1 MYQYCFG
8 VGQGLNK
15 EVSRITGRSLMYMFE
30 RPKRVNII
38 GRVRYPE
45 DMNARFVIDSQFDD
59 CWKSIGWLWV
69 IVCALVINN
78 CLTKK
83 KKCVGWV
90 IWDYLLEKY

>member
-1 MYQYCFG
+1 
-8 VGQGLNK
+8 
-15 EVSRITGRSLMYMFE
+15 MYMFE

-83 KKCVGWV
+83 KKCVGRDV
-90 IWDYLLEKY
+90 NQIADELVNRLKHACDLKKE

>member
-1 MYQYCFG
+1 M
-8 VGQGLNK
+8 L
-15 EVSRITGRSLMYMFE
+15 EH
-30 RPKRVNII
+30 PKRVNVI

-45 DMNARFVIDSQFDD
+45 DMNARLVIDSQFDD

-83 KKCVGWV
+83 KKCVGCDV
-90 IWDYLLEKY
+90 NQIAEELVKGLKRCYCSLL

>member
-1 MYQYCFG
+1 
-8 VGQGLNK
+8 
-15 EVSRITGRSLMYMFE
+15 MYMFE

-69 IVCALVINN
+69 SCDILHNSSVVTIAVSI
-78 CLTKK
+78 LTKI
-83 KKCVGWV
+83 VQA
-90 IWDYLLEKY
+90 